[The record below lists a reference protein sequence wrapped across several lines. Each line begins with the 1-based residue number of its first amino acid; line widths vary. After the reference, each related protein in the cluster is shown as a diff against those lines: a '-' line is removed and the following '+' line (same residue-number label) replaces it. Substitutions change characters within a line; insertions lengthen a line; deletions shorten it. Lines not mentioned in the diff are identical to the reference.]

1 MIQIV
6 TNIYHWHCPHD
17 FWTMESCQN
26 STNVCKQDILVLKV
40 SVGAVAVL
48 CVFIIGSLLWLVRLA
63 RKKIR
68 ELESLIT
75 PLYLTLLDDNN
86 GLTESSKEKEDKDS
100 SANLTTNPLVA
111 TEKLSQPNQNE
122 VTNDVTK
129 SRGTRK
135 MCKSDSELSIT
146 KKLVLMKLQADF
158 KDKYIYEKCRLPF
171 ENYTDWLIYQHL
183 NMTIDVIFDNH
194 NSYVQ

>member
-1 MIQIV
+1 
-6 TNIYHWHCPHD
+6 
-17 FWTMESCQN
+17 MEPCQN
-26 STNVCKQDILVLKV
+26 GTDLCQDIMVLKV
-40 SVGAVAVL
+40 SVGAMAVL

-68 ELESLIT
+68 DLESLIT
-75 PLYLTLLDDNN
+75 PLYLTLLDDND
-86 GLTESSKEKEDKDS
+86 GLTESSKEKEDKDP
-100 SANLTTNPLVA
+100 SANLTTNPLYA
-111 TEKLSQPNQNE
+111 ADKLDQPNQNE

-171 ENYTDWLIYQHL
+171 ENYTE
-183 NMTIDVIFDNH
+183 
-194 NSYVQ
+194 

>member
-1 MIQIV
+1 MS
-6 TNIYHWHCPHD
+6 
-17 FWTMESCQN
+17 MEQCQN
-26 STNVCKQDILVLKV
+26 GTDLCQDIMVLKV
-40 SVGAVAVL
+40 SVGAMAVL

-68 ELESLIT
+68 DLESLIT
-75 PLYLTLLDDNN
+75 PLYLTLLDDND
-86 GLTESSKEKEDKDS
+86 GLTESNKEKEDKDP
-100 SANLTTNPLVA
+100 SANLTTNPLYA
-111 TEKLSQPNQNE
+111 ADKLDQPNQNE

-171 ENYTDWLIYQHL
+171 ENYTE
-183 NMTIDVIFDNH
+183 
-194 NSYVQ
+194 

>member
-1 MIQIV
+1 M
-6 TNIYHWHCPHD
+6 
-17 FWTMESCQN
+17 TMGQFQN
-26 STNVCKQDILVLKV
+26 CTDVCQDIMVLKV
-40 SVGAVAVL
+40 SVGAMAVL

-68 ELESLIT
+68 DLESLIT
-75 PLYLTLLDDNN
+75 PLYLTLLDDND
-86 GLTESSKEKEDKDS
+86 GLTESNKEKEDKDP
-100 SANLTTNPLVA
+100 SANLTTNPLYA
-111 TEKLSQPNQNE
+111 ADKLDQPNQNE

-171 ENYTDWLIYQHL
+171 ENYTE
-183 NMTIDVIFDNH
+183 
-194 NSYVQ
+194 

>member
-1 MIQIV
+1 
-6 TNIYHWHCPHD
+6 
-17 FWTMESCQN
+17 MEPCQN
-26 STNVCKQDILVLKV
+26 VTDLCQDIMVLKV
-40 SVGAVAVL
+40 SVGAMAVL

-68 ELESLIT
+68 DLESLIT
-75 PLYLTLLDDNN
+75 PLYLTLLDDND
-86 GLTESSKEKEDKDS
+86 GLTESSKEKEEKDP

-111 TEKLSQPNQNE
+111 ADKLDQPNQNE

-171 ENYTDWLIYQHL
+171 ENYTE
-183 NMTIDVIFDNH
+183 
-194 NSYVQ
+194 

>member
-1 MIQIV
+1 MS
-6 TNIYHWHCPHD
+6 
-17 FWTMESCQN
+17 MEPCQN
-26 STNVCKQDILVLKV
+26 GTDLCQDIMVLKV
-40 SVGAVAVL
+40 SVGAMAVL

-68 ELESLIT
+68 DLESLIT
-75 PLYLTLLDDNN
+75 PLYLTLLDDHD
-86 GLTESSKEKEDKDS
+86 GLTESSKEKEDKDP
-100 SANLTTNPLVA
+100 SANLTTNPLYA
-111 TEKLSQPNQNE
+111 ADKLDQPNQNE

-171 ENYTDWLIYQHL
+171 ENYTE
-183 NMTIDVIFDNH
+183 
-194 NSYVQ
+194 

>member
-1 MIQIV
+1 
-6 TNIYHWHCPHD
+6 
-17 FWTMESCQN
+17 MEQCQN
-26 STNVCKQDILVLKV
+26 GTDLCQDIMVLKV
-40 SVGAVAVL
+40 SVGAMAVL

-68 ELESLIT
+68 DLESLIT
-75 PLYLTLLDDNN
+75 PLYLTLLDDND
-86 GLTESSKEKEDKDS
+86 GLTESSKEKEDKDP
-100 SANLTTNPLVA
+100 SANLTTNPLYA
-111 TEKLSQPNQNE
+111 ADKLDQPNQNE

-171 ENYTDWLIYQHL
+171 ENYTE
-183 NMTIDVIFDNH
+183 
-194 NSYVQ
+194 

>member
-1 MIQIV
+1 MV
-6 TNIYHWHCPHD
+6 
-17 FWTMESCQN
+17 F
-26 STNVCKQDILVLKV
+26 L
-40 SVGAVAVL
+40 SVD
-48 CVFIIGSLLWLVRLA
+48 

-68 ELESLIT
+68 DLESLIT
-75 PLYLTLLDDNN
+75 PLYLTLLDDHD
-86 GLTESSKEKEDKDS
+86 GLTENSKEKEDKDP
-100 SANLTTNPLVA
+100 SANLTTNPLYA
-111 TEKLSQPNQNE
+111 ADKLVQPNQNE

-171 ENYTDWLIYQHL
+171 ENYTE
-183 NMTIDVIFDNH
+183 
-194 NSYVQ
+194 

>member
-1 MIQIV
+1 
-6 TNIYHWHCPHD
+6 
-17 FWTMESCQN
+17 MEPCQN
-26 STNVCKQDILVLKV
+26 GTDLCQDIMVLKV
-40 SVGAVAVL
+40 SVGAMAVL

-68 ELESLIT
+68 DLESLIT
-75 PLYLTLLDDNN
+75 PLYLTLLDDND
-86 GLTESSKEKEDKDS
+86 GLIESSKEKEDKDP
-100 SANLTTNPLVA
+100 SANLTTNPLYA
-111 TEKLSQPNQNE
+111 ADKLDQPNQNE

-171 ENYTDWLIYQHL
+171 ENYTE
-183 NMTIDVIFDNH
+183 
-194 NSYVQ
+194 

>member
-1 MIQIV
+1 
-6 TNIYHWHCPHD
+6 
-17 FWTMESCQN
+17 MESCQN
-26 STNVCKQDILVLKV
+26 STNVCTDILVLNV

-100 SANLTTNPLVA
+100 PANLTTNPLVA

-171 ENYTDWLIYQHL
+171 ENYTD
-183 NMTIDVIFDNH
+183 
-194 NSYVQ
+194 

>member
-1 MIQIV
+1 MD
-6 TNIYHWHCPHD
+6 P
-17 FWTMESCQN
+17 CQN
-26 STNVCKQDILVLKV
+26 GTDLCQDIMVLKV
-40 SVGAVAVL
+40 SVGAMAVL

-75 PLYLTLLDDNN
+75 PLYLTLLDDND
-86 GLTESSKEKEDKDS
+86 GLTESSKEKEDKDP
-100 SANLTTNPLVA
+100 SANLTTNPLYA
-111 TEKLSQPNQNE
+111 ADKLDQPNQNE

-171 ENYTDWLIYQHL
+171 ENYTE
-183 NMTIDVIFDNH
+183 
-194 NSYVQ
+194 

>member
-1 MIQIV
+1 MSIR
-6 TNIYHWHCPHD
+6 
-17 FWTMESCQN
+17 S
-26 STNVCKQDILVLKV
+26 L
-40 SVGAVAVL
+40 
-48 CVFIIGSLLWLVRLA
+48 VFISVD

-68 ELESLIT
+68 DLESLIT
-75 PLYLTLLDDNN
+75 PLYLTLLDDND
-86 GLTESSKEKEDKDS
+86 GLTESSKEKEDKDP
-100 SANLTTNPLVA
+100 SANLTTNPLYA
-111 TEKLSQPNQNE
+111 ADKLDQPNQNE

-171 ENYTDWLIYQHL
+171 ENYTE
-183 NMTIDVIFDNH
+183 
-194 NSYVQ
+194 

>member
-1 MIQIV
+1 MCFKDCTVIRLRNFKTSFYIR
-6 TNIYHWHCPHD
+6 
-17 FWTMESCQN
+17 S
-26 STNVCKQDILVLKV
+26 LVFV
-40 SVGAVAVL
+40 SVD
-48 CVFIIGSLLWLVRLA
+48 

-86 GLTESSKEKEDKDS
+86 GVTENGKEKEDKDD

-111 TEKLSQPNQNE
+111 AEKLPQPNQNE

-129 SRGTRK
+129 SHGTRK

-171 ENYTDWLIYQHL
+171 ENYTE
-183 NMTIDVIFDNH
+183 
-194 NSYVQ
+194 

>member
-1 MIQIV
+1 MSIR
-6 TNIYHWHCPHD
+6 
-17 FWTMESCQN
+17 S
-26 STNVCKQDILVLKV
+26 L
-40 SVGAVAVL
+40 
-48 CVFIIGSLLWLVRLA
+48 VFISVD

-68 ELESLIT
+68 DLESLIT
-75 PLYLTLLDDNN
+75 PLYLTLLDDHG
-86 GLTESSKEKEDKDS
+86 GLTESSKEKEEKDP
-100 SANLTTNPLVA
+100 SANLPTNPLYA
-111 TEKLSQPNQNE
+111 ADKLDQPNQNE

-171 ENYTDWLIYQHL
+171 ENYTE
-183 NMTIDVIFDNH
+183 
-194 NSYVQ
+194 

>member
-26 STNVCKQDILVLKV
+26 STGLCRDILVLKV

-183 NMTIDVIFDNH
+183 NMTIGVIFDNH

>member
-1 MIQIV
+1 M
-6 TNIYHWHCPHD
+6 
-17 FWTMESCQN
+17 
-26 STNVCKQDILVLKV
+26 
-40 SVGAVAVL
+40 
-48 CVFIIGSLLWLVRLA
+48 
-63 RKKIR
+63 
-68 ELESLIT
+68 
-75 PLYLTLLDDNN
+75 YLTLLDDND
-86 GLTESSKEKEDKDS
+86 GLTESSKEDKDP

-111 TEKLSQPNQNE
+111 ADKLDQPNQNE

-171 ENYTDWLIYQHL
+171 ENYTE
-183 NMTIDVIFDNH
+183 
-194 NSYVQ
+194 

>member
-26 STNVCKQDILVLKV
+26 STGLCRDILVLKV